1 MSPSWALRILLAIC
15 CSVFQCFKEDFN
27 KNNSYQYVV
36 NHTIIKFIC
45 IFSCMQMN
53 FRTLCNLK
61 KSSLKTVTFLG

>member
-45 IFSCMQMN
+45 IFSCMQ
-53 FRTLCNLK
+53 FICSSFAHFVIK
-61 KSSLKTVTFLG
+61 KSLH

>member
-1 MSPSWALRILLAIC
+1 MSPSWALRILLAML
-15 CSVFQCFKEDFN
+15 FGFLCFKADFN